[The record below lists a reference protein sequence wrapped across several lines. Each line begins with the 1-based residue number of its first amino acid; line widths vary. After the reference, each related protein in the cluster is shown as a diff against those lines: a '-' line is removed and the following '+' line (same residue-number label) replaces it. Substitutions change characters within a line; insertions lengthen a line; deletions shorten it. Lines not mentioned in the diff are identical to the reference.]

1 MYSDQFPKE
10 RDTQSA
16 KPIVGVFLQMPDV
29 ARGFSQSPLI
39 RVEPVQ
45 RMWFYLAFVVCT
57 GGGGC

>member
-39 RVEPVQ
+39 RVEPV
-45 RMWFYLAFVVCT
+45 
-57 GGGGC
+57 

>member
-1 MYSDQFPKE
+1 MSLLAQHMFGVDTADVFRPISKRE

-39 RVEPVQ
+39 RVEPV
-45 RMWFYLAFVVCT
+45 
-57 GGGGC
+57 